1 MPALTMLPFGK
12 KSGALRDNFVPHS
25 AKKGKKEDV
34 TRCLYCFRRR
44 RNRQSPRLVRNR
56 LICRSN

>member
-25 AKKGKKEDV
+25 AKKGKKKM
-34 TRCLYCFRRR
+34 
-44 RNRQSPRLVRNR
+44 
-56 LICRSN
+56 